1 MPPTEVDSDSEG
13 PASRDEVQLSDD
25 DGHKQGKQRGPKA
38 KKPKKTQKERNEAKK
53 PGASRGVK
61 AIKGGFRECSDCG
74 VSKALVEFRSGS
86 SVCIWPC
93 QRVHENVRRAC

>member
-13 PASRDEVQLSDD
+13 QASRDEVQLSDD
-25 DGHKQGKQRGPKA
+25 DGHKPGKQAKA

-53 PGASRGVK
+53 AGASRGVK

-86 SVCIWPC
+86 SVCIFPC
-93 QRVHENVRRAC
+93 QRVLENIRRAC